1 MKTCGKFY
9 NSASSRRQENIG
21 LQDLVRRTV
30 GRTIRP
36 NITTKQME
44 TGVYAA
50 ADLGEFNA
58 TGKVESWA
66 AKMRAWLEKAAT
78 IGRCL
83 DLFPELEVMHSAY
96 DVTQGVYGEIMP
108 SSSIPKPADDW
119 LHADKAFTILTSWGT
134 GGYEREKTI
143 GFGLS

>member
-1 MKTCGKFY
+1 MAVG
-9 NSASSRRQENIG
+9 SRR
-21 LQDLVRRTV
+21 
-30 GRTIRP
+30 TIVP

-44 TGVYAA
+44 IGVYAPF
-50 ADLGEFNA
+50 DLGEFNA
-58 TGKVESWA
+58 TGKAEFWA
-66 AKMRAWLEKAAT
+66 AKMRARLEKPAT
-78 IGRCL
+78 IERHL
-83 DLFPELEVMHSAY
+83 DILPELEFMHSAY